1 MLATP
6 DTAGI
11 GVTDGRRGTST
22 LAAGG
27 KLVDLKWLSNGVG
40 ENVSCETRGP
50 IQGGENWLL
59 DELEL
64 GGNVPKSG
72 IGSGAN
78 DGGL

>member
-27 KLVDLKWLSNGVG
+27 KLVDLKWLGNGVG

-50 IQGGENWLL
+50 IQCGDSLV

-64 GGNVPKSG
+64 RGNVSKSG
-72 IGSGAN
+72 ISSNAY